1 MPTLIIKVIGLF
13 VALVIVAALF
23 LILLGIFASAKVARP
38 RSERRAS
45 VLDQFAIEARPPEGE
60 TLEIKQER
68 QGRRG
73 SPLES

>member
-1 MPTLIIKVIGLF
+1 MPTLIIKVIKLY

-45 VLDQFAIEARPPEGE
+45 VWTR
-60 TLEIKQER
+60 
-68 QGRRG
+68 
-73 SPLES
+73 SP

>member
-45 VLDQFAIEARPPEGE
+45 VLDQIAIEARPPEGE
-60 TLEIKQER
+60 PRNKAGTA
-68 QGRRG
+68 GRRG